1 MSESRF
7 GKCSSARNRPR
18 AAKAS
23 QQLMPDRSSCIP
35 LRIVMRFH
43 PNSFSARRCPP
54 IPKDCTVRAMNSRR
68 WTPRNVFPVAT
79 MLFLNPSVSSM
90 ILLLQLEEAIY
101 QSLPNPGIL
110 ICFRVPYGNLCLLS
124 VDFRMDRLRLL
135 EAETQVRN
143 VHLHCFFD

>member
-7 GKCSSARNRPR
+7 GKCSSARHRPR

-110 ICFRVPYGNLCLLS
+110 ICFRVPKQLS
-124 VDFRMDRLRLL
+124 ALGGGGTVQDNPCPILHEKLH
-135 EAETQVRN
+135 TQEDKRGS
-143 VHLHCFFD
+143 